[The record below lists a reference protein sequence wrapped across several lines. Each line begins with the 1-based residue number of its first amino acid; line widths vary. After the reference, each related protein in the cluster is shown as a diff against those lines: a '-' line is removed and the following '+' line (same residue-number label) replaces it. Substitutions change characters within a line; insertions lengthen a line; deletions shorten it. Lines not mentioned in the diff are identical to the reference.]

1 MKRSTGKQ
9 LKRLAAIAL
18 AAGMMTGAAMPAY
31 AEEATKPS
39 FAGETKS
46 IDSADQTMDQEAV
59 VWATVTGEALKQLKV
74 TLPIRLDFVVF
85 KNSDPSAGDV
95 GTKFLCGDY
104 EIRVDG
110 NSEVGVKLD
119 SVKVV
124 VPTGSKW
131 DLVAEGDLTTE
142 TDYHKVAMSLAGAKL
157 KKGDNKIENFTVDVG
172 GYQSLDM
179 AGTPAGN
186 TNITGASA
194 AAERAFQVTYTISQ
208 YTAPETP

>member
-18 AAGMMTGAAMPAY
+18 AAGMMTGAAMPAW
-31 AEEATKPS
+31 ASEPTKPS

-59 VWATVTGEALKQLKV
+59 VWATVTDQALKQLKV

-85 KNSDPSAGDV
+85 KDASGSGGSSDPQ
-95 GTKFLCGDY
+95 FLCGDY

-119 SVKVV
+119 NVKVV
-124 VPTGSKW
+124 VPSGSKW

-172 GYQSLDM
+172 GYQSLGMD
-179 AGTPAGN
+179 GTPAGN

>member
-18 AAGMMTGAAMPAY
+18 AAGMMTGAAMPAW
-31 AEEATKPS
+31 ASEPTKPS

-46 IDSADQTMDQEAV
+46 IDSADQTMNQEAV
-59 VWATVTGEALKQLKV
+59 VWATVTGQALKQLKV
-74 TLPIRLDFVVF
+74 TLPIRLDFVVY
-85 KNSDPSAGDV
+85 KDASGESGNSNPQ
-95 GTKFLCGDY
+95 FLCGDY

-124 VPTGSKW
+124 VPSGSKW

-142 TDYHKVAMSLAGAKL
+142 TDYHKVAMSLAGTKL
-157 KKGDNKIENFTVDVG
+157 KKGDNKISDFTVEVG
-172 GYQSLDM
+172 GYKSLDM
-179 AGTPAGN
+179 NGTPAEK
-186 TNITGASA
+186 TTITGGGA

-208 YTAPETP
+208 YTAPTT

>member
-9 LKRLAAIAL
+9 LRRLAAITL
-18 AAGMMTGAAMPAY
+18 AAGMMTGAAMPVWA
-31 AEEATKPS
+31 AEPTKPS

-85 KNSDPSAGDV
+85 KDASGGGSSEPQ
-95 GTKFLCGDY
+95 FLCGDY

-119 SVKVV
+119 NVKVV
-124 VPTGSKW
+124 VPSGSKW
-131 DLVAEGDLTTE
+131 DLVAEADLTTE
-142 TDYHKVAMSLAGAKL
+142 TDYHKVAMSLADTPL
-157 KKGDNKIENFTVDVG
+157 KKGDNKIADFTVDVG
-172 GYQSLDM
+172 GYKSLGMD
-179 AGTPAGN
+179 GKPAAK
-186 TNITGASA
+186 TNIQGAGA

-208 YTAPETP
+208 YTAPTT

>member
-9 LKRLAAIAL
+9 LRRLAAITL
-18 AAGMMTGAAMPAY
+18 AAGMMTGAAMPVWA
-31 AEEATKPS
+31 AEPTKPS

-74 TLPIRLDFVVF
+74 TLPIRLDVVVF
-85 KNSDPSAGDV
+85 KDASGGGGSSEPQ
-95 GTKFLCGDY
+95 FLCGDY

-119 SVKVV
+119 NVKVV
-124 VPTGSKW
+124 VPSGSKW
-131 DLVAEGDLTTE
+131 DLVAEADLTTE
-142 TDYHKVAMSLAGAKL
+142 TDYHKVAMSLADTPL
-157 KKGDNKIENFTVDVG
+157 KKGDNKIADFTVDVG
-172 GYQSLDM
+172 GYKSLGMD
-179 AGTPAGN
+179 GKPAAK
-186 TNITGASA
+186 TNIQGAGA

-208 YTAPETP
+208 YTAPTT

>member
-18 AAGMMTGAAMPAY
+18 AAGMMTGAAMPAW
-31 AEEATKPS
+31 ASEPTKPS

-59 VWATVTGEALKQLKV
+59 VWATVTDQALKQLKV

-85 KNSDPSAGDV
+85 KDASGEGGNPNPQ
-95 GTKFLCGDY
+95 FLCGDY

-124 VPTGSKW
+124 VPSGSKW

-142 TDYHKVAMSLAGAKL
+142 TDYHKVAMSLAGAEL
-157 KKGDNKIENFTVDVG
+157 KKGDNKIADFTVDVG
-172 GYQSLDM
+172 GYKSLDM
-179 AGTPAGN
+179 SGTPAGKA
-186 TNITGASA
+186 NITGGGA

-208 YTAPETP
+208 YTVPTT

>member
-18 AAGMMTGAAMPAY
+18 AAGMMTGAAMPAW
-31 AEEATKPS
+31 ASEPTKPS

-59 VWATVTGEALKQLKV
+59 VWATVTDQALKQLKV

-85 KNSDPSAGDV
+85 KDASGSGGSTDPQ
-95 GTKFLCGDY
+95 FLCGDY

-124 VPTGSKW
+124 VPSGSKW
-131 DLVAEGDLTTE
+131 DIKAAADLTTE
-142 TDYHKVAMSLAGAKL
+142 TDYHKVAMSLAGVEL
-157 KKGDNKIENFTVDVG
+157 KKGDNKITDFTVDVG
-172 GYQSLDM
+172 GYKSLDM
-179 AGTPAGN
+179 SGTPAGKA
-186 TNITGASA
+186 NISGGGA

-208 YTAPETP
+208 YTAPTT